1 MTGLRQKQ
9 KADRD
14 RRILEAAASLFREV
28 GYEAAKIEAIAG
40 QAEVSIGTI
49 YNYYQNTGDLLVAI
63 VSMEVNEVLAA
74 GEVVVARPPAEPAR
88 AIDRLFAIY
97 LEHSQVYL
105 SKAMWRHAMAI
116 STQQPESRFGRAY
129 SELDR
134 RLADQIRRLI
144 ARLQAMGAARA
155 DVDARTLGE
164 LVFNNMNMMF
174 INFVKAEEMPV
185 RLLLAE
191 IRRQNRPVLEAIRV
205 SARAIA
211 PALPRNRERVRVRA
225 VGG

>member
-1 MTGLRQKQ
+1 MTGLRQRQ

-28 GYEAAKIEAIAG
+28 GYEAAKIEAIAML
-40 QAEVSIGTI
+40 AEVSIGTI
-49 YNYYQNTGDLLVAI
+49 YNYYQNKGDLLVAI
-63 VSMEVNEVLAA
+63 VAMEVNEVLAA
-74 GEVVVARPPAEPAR
+74 GEALVSRPPADAAR
-88 AIDRLFAIY
+88 AVDRLFAIY

-144 ARLQAMGAARA
+144 QGLQAMGAVRR
-155 DVDARTLGE
+155 DVDSKALGE
-164 LVFNNMNMMF
+164 LMFNNMNNMF
-174 INFVKAEEMPV
+174 INFVKAEETPV
-185 RLLLAE
+185 RLLLAA
-191 IRRQNRPVLEAIRV
+191 IRRQNRPVFEVLNT
-205 SARAIA
+205 A
-211 PALPRNRERVRVRA
+211 PALEPSLSRKRERARA
-225 VGG
+225 